1 MYETAFI
8 NSELIKLLSELIF
21 TECEEIMVSN
31 VIYIPATKKN
41 PTSNDERKIRV
52 AAYCRV
58 STKLEIQESSIKT
71 QVSFFK
77 EEFKKHDDWESVGI
91 FTDGGTS
98 GLRTKGRTQF
108 KKMLRLCEKGKI
120 DMIITKSISRFSR
133 NTYECLEVIRRL
145 SALNINIR
153 FLKENIDTISL
164 SGMLLVTILAAFAQQ
179 ESESLSQNIS
189 LGIEYRFQ
197 QGKEFINCNRFLGY
211 NKDKNGYLIIDEKQ
225 EETVR
230 RIFNEYL
237 SGFSGEKI
245 ARHLTED
252 KIPNGAGNT
261 KWNSNNIYRILQ
273 NERYIGDALCQKT
286 FTVDSLTGKKKKNEG
301 ERVIYY
307 ITGCHEPIISKEV
320 FEQVKAEMQKRRDS
334 SARKIYSSHPYAGKI
349 ICGVCGDLYRRIV
362 WTNNNKRYIVWRCI
376 TRMQKGKEVCNSRT
390 VYEYEI
396 DEIINYH
403 NHTNHCNEEFVR
415 NIVKKIIIVE

>member
-1 MYETAFI
+1 
-8 NSELIKLLSELIF
+8 
-21 TECEEIMVSN
+21 
-31 VIYIPATKKN
+31 
-41 PTSNDERKIRV
+41 
-52 AAYCRV
+52 
-58 STKLEIQESSIKT
+58 
-71 QVSFFK
+71 
-77 EEFKKHDDWESVGI
+77 
-91 FTDGGTS
+91 
-98 GLRTKGRTQF
+98 
-108 KKMLRLCEKGKI
+108 MLGLCEKGKI

-211 NKDKNGYLIIDEKQ
+211 NKDENGNLIIDEKQ
-225 EETVR
+225 AETVK

-237 SGFSGEKI
+237 LGFSGDKI
-245 ARHLTED
+245 AKHLTED

-286 FTVDSLTGKKKKNEG
+286 FTVDSLTGKKKKNGG
-301 ERVIYY
+301 EKTMYY

-320 FEQVKAEMQKRRDS
+320 FQQVKAEMQKRRNS
-334 SARKIYSSHPYAGKI
+334 SSRKIYSSHPYAGKI
-349 ICGVCGDLYRRIV
+349 VCGVCGDFYRRIR
-362 WTNNNKRYIVWRCI
+362 WKEKSGTIYVWRCI
-376 TRMQKGKEVCNSRT
+376 TRLTKGKSCCDSWTVHENKITCLLANSNTSVNDIR
-390 VYEYEI
+390 Y
-396 DEIINYH
+396 
-403 NHTNHCNEEFVR
+403 
-415 NIVKKIIIVE
+415 VKVFHDCLRIFKD